1 MTMKAGTYYI
11 GDLCYVL
18 SDEWNEFC
26 DITIKGDECLDGEF
40 ELKDGRKFATYGT
53 AFGDGEYSASNGA
66 VLGVDAGLIGCILLS
81 DIDTSDNGGH
91 VPATVGT
98 IVTFDKDFETGEYN
112 GTITFGHISVYTNYD
127 EYDEDEC
134 DE

>member
-11 GDLCYVL
+11 GDLCYVM

-26 DITIKGDECLDGEF
+26 DITIKGYECLDGEF
-40 ELKDGRKFATYGT
+40 ALKDGRKFATYGT

-66 VLGVDAGLIGCILLS
+66 VLGVDAGLVGCILLS
-81 DIDTSDNGGH
+81 DINTSDNGGN
-91 VPATVGT
+91 VPETVGT
-98 IVTFDKDFETGEYN
+98 IVTFDKDFETGEDN
-112 GTITFGHISVYTNYD
+112 GTITFGHISVYTNY
-127 EYDEDEC
+127 EDEC